1 MKYAM
6 VLWMQPGMIASG
18 IIEAV
23 KNGMDAK
30 IMHVRVVQTELPPMA
45 NPSLSG

>member
-1 MKYAM
+1 MVMPTQKYKI
-6 VLWMQPGMIASG
+6 GT
-18 IIEAV
+18 IEAV

-30 IMHVRVVQTELPPMA
+30 IMNARMVQMKLLPMV

>member
-1 MKYAM
+1 
-6 VLWMQPGMIASG
+6 MQPGMIASG

-30 IMHVRVVQTELPPMA
+30 FMNVRMVRAELPPIL